1 MLRGVSFSI
10 TTDIRLPM
18 NTTTKRNLF
27 CAALAL
33 SAASSAFAEAWS
45 FGVMG
50 DTQWSGT
57 DSTGNNV
64 NSVAVNQAKACNDQF
79 VKAGVDFVVQ
89 VGDLGDNGSVAS
101 LQTRLAA
108 NSALNS
114 AGIAFYGLRGNHEDN
129 SACQTYFNSN
139 YIPTSSTAANVTVDA
154 GTSNYSVTHKGAKI
168 VLLDI
173 LTADST
179 GAMDQATTWMGGQL
193 AAADHTQAF
202 VFDHK
207 NLLGQNHKD
216 NAFGGGN
223 DANPTQQNAF
233 ISTLANNNVKYA
245 ISGHDHMDYRSVV
258 TSPDGTAKV
267 QEIITASDSYKYY
280 TPSTPFSPRDQ
291 PLAEQ
296 LNKTGYYIYTVDGPR
311 VTGKYYATTPQSN
324 GDVAANPV
332 WTLTDKYGY
341 SLNGT
346 SKLVAQG
353 GSYKLTHSIAA
364 GTSYGENGYAG
375 TTMNILSGTN
385 GSSLKT
391 VDSALRPL
399 TKDLEIGWAARANGP
414 AKAQSDVLTLWGMSD
429 LGNVDKTDTFALS
442 LSFAASGISADA
454 LSSYFIASKDANG
467 NWINSVDL
475 NTGGTKNFIIGAYSN
490 TYTLGTYGI
499 DAATNTAWAI
509 VNQTGGDFVVIPEP
523 ATYAAILGAL
533 AIGFVAFRRRNQSQ
547 NS

>member
-1 MLRGVSFSI
+1 
-10 TTDIRLPM
+10 M
-18 NTTTKRNLF
+18 NTTTKRNLL

-33 SAASSAFAEAWS
+33 SAASSAFAEAFS

-108 NSALNS
+108 NTALTN

-129 SACQTYFNSN
+129 TAAQTYFNSN
-139 YIPTSSTAANVTVDA
+139 YIPTSSTAATVSVDS
-154 GTSNYSVTHKGAKI
+154 GTSNYSVTYKNTKI

-179 GAMDQATTWMGGQL
+179 AAMDQATTWMGSQL
-193 AAADHTQAF
+193 SAADHTQAF

-216 NAFGGGN
+216 NAFGSSN

-233 ISTLANNNVKYA
+233 ISTVANNNVKYV

-258 TSPDGTAKV
+258 TSPDGQSSV

-280 TPSTPFSPRDQ
+280 TPSTPFSSRDH
-291 PLAEQ
+291 PISEQ

-311 VTGKYYATTPQSN
+311 VTGKYYATTPLSN
-324 GDVAANPV
+324 GDIAANPV
-332 WTLTDKYGY
+332 WTLTDKFGY

-346 SKLVAQG
+346 SKQVAQG
-353 GSYKLTHSIAA
+353 GSYQITHSIAA
-364 GTSYGENGYAG
+364 GTSYGENGYVG
-375 TTMNILSGTN
+375 TTMKILSGTN
-385 GSSLKT
+385 GSTFKT
-391 VDSALRPL
+391 ADGRAT
-399 TKDLEIGWAARANGP
+399 TKDLEIGWAAKANGP
-414 AKAQSDVLTLWGMSD
+414 AGAQSDVLTLWGMSD

-442 LSFAASGISADA
+442 LSFAANGINTAD
-454 LSSYFIASKDANG
+454 LNNYFLASKDANG
-467 NWINSVDL
+467 NWVNSVDL
-475 NTGGTKNFIIGAYSN
+475 NSGGTKNFISGAYDAS
-490 TYTLGTYGI
+490 YGLGSYGI
-499 DAATNTAWAI
+499 DLASNTAWAV
-509 VNQTGGDFVVIPEP
+509 VNQTGGDFAVIPEP
-523 ATYAAILGAL
+523 STYAAIAGVLALGVVAL
-533 AIGFVAFRRRNQSQ
+533 RRRSVHRVA
-547 NS
+547 

>member
-10 TTDIRLPM
+10 TT
-18 NTTTKRNLF
+18 NTCPSMKIISKRTSI

-33 SAASSAFAEAWS
+33 SAASSAFATPFT

-57 DSTGNNV
+57 DSTGNNI
-64 NSVAVNQAKACNDQF
+64 NTVAVNQAKACNDQF

-89 VGDLGDNGSVAS
+89 VGDLTDTGTTAG
-101 LQTRLAA
+101 LQTRLDA
-108 NSALNS
+108 NSALTN
-114 AGIAFYGLRGNHEDN
+114 AGIAFYGLRGNHEDTT
-129 SACQTYFNSN
+129 AAQTFFNNN
-139 YIPTSSTAANVTVDA
+139 YIPTGSTAATVAVDA
-154 GTSNYSVTHKGAKI
+154 GTSNYSVTYKGTKI

-179 GAMDQATTWMGGQL
+179 GAMDQATTWMGSQL
-193 AAADHTQAF
+193 SAADHTQAF

-216 NAFGGGN
+216 NAFGSSN
-223 DANPTQQNAF
+223 DANPAQQNAF
-233 ISTLANNNVKYA
+233 ISTVASNNVKYV
-245 ISGHDHMDYRSVV
+245 ISGHDHMDYRSQV

-280 TPSTPFSPRDQ
+280 TPSTPFSSRDQ
-291 PLAEQ
+291 SISEQ
-296 LNKTGYYIYTVDGPR
+296 LNKTGYYLYTVDGPR
-311 VTGKYYATTPQSN
+311 VTGKYFATAPLAN

-332 WTLTDKYGY
+332 WTLTDKFGY

-346 SKLVAQG
+346 SKQVAQG
-353 GSYKLTHSIAA
+353 GSYKMTHSIAA
-364 GTSYGENGYAG
+364 GTSYGESGYVG
-375 TTMNILSGTN
+375 TTMNILNGTN

-391 VDSALRPL
+391 ADGRAL
-399 TKDLEIGWAARANGP
+399 TKDVELGWAARANGP
-414 AKAQSDVLTLWGMSD
+414 AKAQSDILTLWGMSD

-442 LSFAASGISADA
+442 LSFAASGIGADA
-454 LSSYFIASKDANG
+454 LSSYYIASKDVNG

-475 NTGGTKNFIIGAYSN
+475 NSGGTKNFILGAYSDA
-490 TYTLGTYGI
+490 YGLGSFGI
-499 DAATNTAWAI
+499 DTATNTAWAV

-523 ATYAAILGAL
+523 STYAAILGAL
-533 AIGFVAFRRRNQSQ
+533 TIGFVVIRRRGWFRTN
-547 NS
+547 

>member
-1 MLRGVSFSI
+1 MKIISKRTSI
-10 TTDIRLPM
+10 
-18 NTTTKRNLF
+18 

-33 SAASSAFAEAWS
+33 SAASSAFATPFT

-57 DSTGNNV
+57 DSTGNNK

-89 VGDLGDNGSVAS
+89 VGDLTDNGSTAG
-101 LQTRLAA
+101 LQTRLDA
-108 NSALNS
+108 NSALTN

-129 SACQTYFNSN
+129 AACQTFFNNN
-139 YIPTSSTAANVTVDA
+139 YVPTSSSAATVAVDA
-154 GTSNYSVTHKGAKI
+154 GTSNYSVTYKGTKI

-173 LTADST
+173 LTADSATNATT
-179 GAMDQATTWMGGQL
+179 GLSQATTWMGNQL
-193 AAADHTQAF
+193 SAADHTQAF

-216 NAFGGGN
+216 NAFGSSN

-233 ISTLANNNVKYA
+233 FSTLASNNVKYV
-245 ISGHDHMDYRSVV
+245 ISGHDHMDYRSQV
-258 TSPDGTAKV
+258 TSPDGASKV

-280 TPSTPFSPRDQ
+280 DPAAPFSSRDQ
-291 PLAEQ
+291 SISQQ
-296 LNKTGYYIYTVDGPR
+296 LGKTGYYLYTVDGPR
-311 VTGKYYATTPQSN
+311 VTGKYYATTPLAN

-332 WTLTDKYGY
+332 WTLTDKFGY

-346 SKLVAQG
+346 SKQVAQG
-353 GSYKLTHSIAA
+353 ASYKMNHSIAA
-364 GTSYGENGYAG
+364 GTSYGETGYVG
-375 TTMNILSGTN
+375 TTMNILNGTN
-385 GSSLKT
+385 GSNLKT
-391 VDSALRPL
+391 ADGRAL
-399 TKDLEIGWAARANGP
+399 TKDLEIGWAAKASGP
-414 AKAQSDVLTLWGMSD
+414 AKAQSDILTIWGMSD

-454 LSSYFIASKDANG
+454 LSNYYIASKDANG

-475 NTGGTKNFIIGAYSN
+475 NNGGTKNFFLGAYSDA
-490 TYTLGTYGI
+490 YGLGSFGI
-499 DAATNTAWAI
+499 DTATNTAWAV

-523 ATYAAILGAL
+523 STYAAILGAL
-533 AIGFVAFRRRNQSQ
+533 TIGFVAMRRRR
-547 NS
+547 

>member
-1 MLRGVSFSI
+1 MLRGASFSI
-10 TTDIRLPM
+10 TTNICSSM
-18 NTTTKRNLF
+18 KIISKRNVI

-33 SAASSAFAEAWS
+33 SAASSAFATPFS

-50 DTQWSGT
+50 DTQWSGS
-57 DSTGNNV
+57 DPTGKNV
-64 NSVAVNQAKACNDQF
+64 NSVAVNQINACNQQF
-79 VKAGVDFVVQ
+79 VAAGVDFVVQ

-101 LQTRLAA
+101 LQTRLSA
-108 NSALNS
+108 NSALTN

-129 SACQTYFNSN
+129 TAGQTYFNSN
-139 YIPTSSTAANVTVDA
+139 YIPASSSAATVAVDA
-154 GTSNYSVTHKGAKI
+154 GTSNYSVTYKDTKI

-179 GAMDQATTWMGGQL
+179 AAMDQATTWMGSQL
-193 AAADHTQAF
+193 SAADHTQAF

-216 NAFGGGN
+216 NAFGGSN

-245 ISGHDHMDYRSVV
+245 ISGHDQMDYRSVV
-258 TSPDGTAKV
+258 TSPDGQSSV

-280 TPSTPFSPRDQ
+280 TPSTPFSSRDN
-291 PLAEQ
+291 PVAEQ

-311 VTGKYYATTPQSN
+311 VTGKYYATTPLAN

-353 GSYKLTHSIAA
+353 ESYKMTHSIAA
-364 GTSYGENGYAG
+364 GTSYGESGYVG

-385 GSSLKT
+385 GSTLKT

-399 TKDLEIGWAARANGP
+399 TKDLEIGWAAKASGP
-414 AKAQSDVLTLWGMSD
+414 VGAQSDILTLWGMSD
-429 LGNVDKTDTFALS
+429 LGNVDKTDAFALS
-442 LSFAASGISADA
+442 LSFAGSQISATD
-454 LSSYFIASKDANG
+454 LSSYYIASKDANG
-467 NWINSVDL
+467 SWVNSVEL
-475 NTGGTKNFIIGAYSN
+475 NTGGTKNFVLGAYSDA
-490 TYTLGTYGI
+490 YGLGTYGI
-499 DAATNTAWAI
+499 DTTTNTAWAVI
-509 VNQTGGDFVVIPEP
+509 NQTGGDFVVIPEP
-523 ATYAAILGAL
+523 STYAAILGVL
-533 AIGFVAFRRRNQSQ
+533 VLGFVATRRRGSRHIV
-547 NS
+547 

>member
-10 TTDIRLPM
+10 TT
-18 NTTTKRNLF
+18 NTCPSMKIISKRNVI

-33 SAASSAFAEAWS
+33 SAASSAFATPFT

-57 DSTGNNV
+57 DSTGNNK
-64 NSVAVNQAKACNDQF
+64 NSVAVNQAKACNAQF
-79 VKAGVDFVVQ
+79 VAAGVDFVVQ
-89 VGDLGDNGSVAS
+89 VGDLTDNGSTAG
-101 LQTRLAA
+101 LQTRLDA
-108 NSALNS
+108 NSALTN
-114 AGIAFYGLRGNHEDN
+114 AGIAFYGLRGNHEDTT
-129 SACQTYFNSN
+129 AAQTFFNNN
-139 YIPTSSTAANVTVDA
+139 YIPTSSAAATVSVDA
-154 GTSNYSVTHKGAKI
+154 GTSNYSVTYKGTKI

-173 LTADST
+173 LTADSATDSKT
-179 GAMDQATTWMGGQL
+179 GLSQATTWMSGQL
-193 AAADHTQAF
+193 SAADHTQAF

-216 NAFGGGN
+216 NAFGSSN

-233 ISTLANNNVKYA
+233 FSTVATNNVKYV

-258 TSPDGTAKV
+258 TSPDGKSSV

-280 TPSTPFSPRDQ
+280 TPSTPVSSRDN
-291 PLAEQ
+291 PVAEQ
-296 LNKTGYYIYTVDGPR
+296 LNKTGYYLYTVDGPR
-311 VTGKYYATTPQSN
+311 VTGKYYATTPLAN
-324 GDVAANPV
+324 GDVATNPV

-353 GSYKLTHSIAA
+353 GSYKVTHSIAA
-364 GTSYGENGYAG
+364 GTSYGESGYVG
-375 TTMNILSGTN
+375 TTMNILNGTN
-385 GSSLKT
+385 GSTLQT
-391 VDSALRPL
+391 ADGTPRAL
-399 TKDLEIGWAARANGP
+399 TKDLEIGWAAKASGP
-414 AKAQSDVLTLWGMSD
+414 AKAQSDILTLWGMSD

-475 NTGGTKNFIIGAYSN
+475 NNGGTRNFIIGAYSDS
-490 TYTLGTYGI
+490 YGLGSYGI
-499 DAATNTAWAI
+499 DTATNTAWAV

-523 ATYAAILGAL
+523 STYAAILGAL
-533 AIGFVAFRRRNQSQ
+533 MIGFVAIRRRR
-547 NS
+547 